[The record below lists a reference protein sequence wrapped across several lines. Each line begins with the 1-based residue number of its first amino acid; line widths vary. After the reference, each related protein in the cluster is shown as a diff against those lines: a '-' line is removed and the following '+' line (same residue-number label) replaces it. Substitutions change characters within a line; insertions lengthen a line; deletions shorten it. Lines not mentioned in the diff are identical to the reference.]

1 MTQQLTKKR
10 VRQQWSELRD
20 LLNGW
25 DFIGVMDDPNWPRDE
40 YECLIGPLLG
50 RLQSGQAVPELAQF
64 LEDELRDHFGMH
76 RVETLDDFA
85 KRAKS
90 WFDEKWSAPVK

>member
-40 YECLIGPLLG
+40 YECLIEPLMR
-50 RLQSGQAVPELAQF
+50 RLESGQTVAELSQF
-64 LEDELRDHFGMH
+64 LEENLRDHFGMH
-76 RVETLDDFA
+76 RVDDLDDFA
-85 KRAKS
+85 GRLKS
-90 WFDEKWSAPVK
+90 WFDEKWLGLVT